1 VVEVSRS
8 RWRRLAARDPFVQDA
23 ALALGL
29 GLLTFVEIVVLNRLG
44 GNDPLPPPMWPVVAA
59 ATIVPLAWRRRHPLA
74 VVAAQAA
81 AETATVL
88 LAGHLAFSGVVLAA
102 FLLGAYSAGAYA
114 DRRALSLVLVVL
126 SGLVPGNLLGL
137 DRLMSGVPGLDAVVP
152 LTAWLIG
159 HAVRA
164 QRRQLAA
171 LRERAVRLERERDAT
186 ARAAVAEERARIARE
201 LHDVVAHAV
210 SVMVVQAEA
219 ARRVMR
225 RQPDQAEEALRTVS
239 ATGTEALTELQHL
252 LGVLAADEDRPE
264 LEPAP
269 GLGDL
274 DALVERVQ
282 GAGLVVEL
290 HLDGEVRPL
299 PRGLDLT
306 AYRIVQ
312 EALTNVLKHAGT
324 ARAEVRIRY
333 ADDGLGI
340 EVTDAGRTR
349 GRAAG
354 SGRGLVGMRER
365 VAAYGG
371 ELETGPRTEGGYAV
385 RARLPLAVGR

>member
-1 VVEVSRS
+1 VDVARS
-8 RWRRLAARDPFVQDA
+8 LWRRLAAPEPFVRDA

-29 GLLTFVEIVVLNRLG
+29 GALTFVEIVVLDRLG
-44 GNDPLPPPMWPVVAA
+44 GYDPVPPPAWPLLAA
-59 ATIVPLAWRRRHPLA
+59 ATIAPLAWRRRHPLA
-74 VVAAQAA
+74 VVAAQAV
-81 AETATVL
+81 AETATVVV
-88 LAGHLAFSGVVLAA
+88 AGHLAFSGVMLIA
-102 FLLGAYSAGAYA
+102 LLVGDYSAGAHSS
-114 DRRALSLVLVVL
+114 RRALSLVAVVL
-126 SGLVPGNLLGL
+126 AGLVPDVAHSLS
-137 DRLMSGVPGLDAVVP
+137 RLVPGIPGLDAVFP

-159 HAVRA
+159 HAVRV
-164 QRRQLAA
+164 QRRQLEA

-219 ARRVMR
+219 ARRLLR
-225 RQPDQAEEALRTVS
+225 RQPDQAEDALRTVS
-239 ATGTEALTELQHL
+239 ATGTEALMELQHL
-252 LGVLAADEDRPE
+252 LGVLAAGEDRPE

-274 DALVERVQ
+274 DALVQRVS
-282 GAGLVVEL
+282 GAGLAVEL
-290 HLDGEVRPL
+290 HLDGDVRPL

-340 EVTDAGRTR
+340 EVTDAGR
-349 GRAAG
+349 GAG
-354 SGRGLVGMRER
+354 PGNGGGRGLVGMRER